1 MRPDGKEVLIWS
13 NGSARKL
20 EIAGGIGVGNNFRNR
35 AVSLRLHGFLVLF
48 TYETIFAILGVFF
61 HARNALVWKLFL
73 SSNKPIH
80 CDWSYSLYK
89 PGAINSVV
97 LYNMTEDW
105 QYRTAADT
113 GCAYSIHV
121 LITLRQ
127 LRSASCRL
135 WWFSQLG
142 YKLHARNG
150 GSPGQPHATIPIHVC
165 TLTLFGI
172 IISYKRSVQYTEYQ
186 RKLSSKRAHHAMH
199 YDTFAL
205 VRCCFVSVTDVC
217 PVEIMVV
224 ITLPPPLTQVPEP
237 KYTDNTLAARKRNKK
252 AVLPQGNRAMQRV
265 LHTPNDSSIVIYIAR
280 NSRSRF
286 VSYSMTT
293 IYKSRC
299 ECETINH

>member
-1 MRPDGKEVLIWS
+1 MLCRVELCYSKFSVRLSVTLVYTLIIVLNFLKIINRKCIIESSRPDGKEVLIWS

-35 AVSLRLHGFLVLF
+35 AVSLRLHGFLVFIYVWNNFCDFGGLF
-48 TYETIFAILGVFF
+48 PCSERIGLKA
-61 HARNALVWKLFL
+61 FL

-80 CDWSYSLYK
+80 CEWSYSLYK

-113 GCAYSIHV
+113 ECAYSIHV

-142 YKLHARNG
+142 YKLHARSG

-172 IISYKRSVQYTEYQ
+172 IISYKRSVQ
-186 RKLSSKRAHHAMH
+186 
-199 YDTFAL
+199 
-205 VRCCFVSVTDVC
+205 
-217 PVEIMVV
+217 
-224 ITLPPPLTQVPEP
+224 
-237 KYTDNTLAARKRNKK
+237 
-252 AVLPQGNRAMQRV
+252 
-265 LHTPNDSSIVIYIAR
+265 
-280 NSRSRF
+280 
-286 VSYSMTT
+286 
-293 IYKSRC
+293 
-299 ECETINH
+299 